1 MGGETSKMSPAVLGA
16 FGKMAKQDCSD
27 DNFWGSL
34 LSTPSP
40 ITAIP
45 ADAVR
50 KIVKEQPA
58 NVARLSRACVGRM
71 HQACSVQDVRG
82 MPPADRTAVLNC
94 TSMLTSLLPVL
105 FEGESEH
112 GLVETVWWKGAM
124 PGADAQQQA
133 MPLAEPLMSCILC
146 LLLRPGIGCE
156 MQGCDPSRKLSDMA
170 LPRSCDKARTQ
181 LLKLLLVTCSQTL
194 YVTPDEYKRTDN
206 RWLRFYSAQ
215 PPQLIVPIVRTW
227 LATIFSY
234 DPVGMGIPYSS
245 AVVTDSQEEIVDAT
259 LHALITCLDYTPPSA
274 ARDQAPAAASGTVST
289 QQVLDTV
296 KTEQKEASG
305 NSFRE
310 ALRTANSEADVSFMF
325 RGMSRLLNNPS
336 QASATY
342 FVGSI
347 KEIGCTQELLIVLW
361 KLIDENKDFLAY
373 ILRAC
378 DVNEIVV
385 PVVLAMFEARKDPSK
400 IGLIHISTFVMLLLS
415 GERNFCVNLN
425 AAFIRRSVKDLPQFT
440 GNNADLIYIV
450 YHKLITEGP
459 PQLESL
465 YDCFLTTMS
474 NISPYIKTFSLPAA
488 SRAASLFELF
498 ANRNRLLRNDNMPRY
513 LVFLL
518 EIFNNAIQYQYEGN
532 PHLTYQVLRRKKVF
546 AQLTEIVDDPTAAIA
561 ALPAAPDG
569 SGGKGFKPTVEWVKG
584 WADQLPMQPC
594 LRLLQHL
601 LPQLEEFCTEGQVN
615 DEGVVVD
622 FLKTTTMVGL
632 LPVPHPILI
641 RKYQQ
646 NEYTSLWFT
655 TYVWGVVYLRTSQPP
670 LFDGSHIKLF
680 TISYVDA

>member
-1 MGGETSKMSPAVLGA
+1 MGGETSKLSPAVVGA
-16 FGKMAKQDCSD
+16 FTKMAKQDVPED
-27 DNFWGSL
+27 KFWTGLINSVL
-34 LSTPSP
+34 PMAS
-40 ITAIP
+40 IP

-50 KIVKEQPA
+50 KVVKDQPV
-58 NVARLSRACVGRM
+58 NVARLARACVGRI
-71 HQACSVQDVRG
+71 HQAACVQGAMSVQE
-82 MPPADRTAVLNC
+82 RTIVLNC
-94 TSMLTSLLPVL
+94 SSMLTSLLPVL

-112 GLVETVWWKGAM
+112 GLVESVFWKGVM
-124 PGADAQQQA
+124 PGAAAEDQP

-146 LLLRPGIGCE
+146 LFMRPGIGVDAP
-156 MQGCDPSRKLSDMA
+156 GCPADAMLKDSIVGKA
-170 LPRSCDKARTQ
+170 YDKPRTQ
-181 LLKLLLVTCSQTL
+181 LLKLMLVTCSQTL
-194 YVTPDEYKRTDN
+194 YVTPDEYKKRDN

-215 PPQLIVPIVRTW
+215 PPQLIVPIVRSW

-245 AVVTDSQEEIVDAT
+245 TVVTDTQEDVVDST
-259 LHALITCLDYTPPSA
+259 LHALIACLDYTPPQA
-274 ARDQAPAAASGTVST
+274 AGAEKASPPAAGAVAT

-296 KTEQKEASG
+296 KTEQKESSG
-305 NSFRE
+305 NAFRD
-310 ALRTANSEADVSFMF
+310 ALRMANAEADLAFMF
-325 RGMSRLLNNPS
+325 RGMSRLLNNPN
-336 QASATY
+336 QASSTY

-347 KEIGCTQELLIVLW
+347 KEVGCTQELLIVLW

-385 PVVLAMFEARKDPSK
+385 PVLVAMFEARKDPSK

-440 GNNADLIYIV
+440 GNNADLVYIV
-450 YHKLITEGP
+450 YHRLITEGP

-498 ANRNRLLRNDNMPRY
+498 ANKNRLLKNDNMPRY

-546 AQLTEIVDDPTAAIA
+546 AELTDIAQDPAAAIA
-561 ALPAAPDG
+561 
-569 SGGKGFKPTVEWVKG
+569 
-584 WADQLPMQPC
+584 
-594 LRLLQHL
+594 
-601 LPQLEEFCTEGQVN
+601 
-615 DEGVVVD
+615 
-622 FLKTTTMVGL
+622 
-632 LPVPHPILI
+632 
-641 RKYQQ
+641 
-646 NEYTSLWFT
+646 SLS
-655 TYVWGVVYLRTSQPP
+655 L
-670 LFDGSHIKLF
+670 
-680 TISYVDA
+680 